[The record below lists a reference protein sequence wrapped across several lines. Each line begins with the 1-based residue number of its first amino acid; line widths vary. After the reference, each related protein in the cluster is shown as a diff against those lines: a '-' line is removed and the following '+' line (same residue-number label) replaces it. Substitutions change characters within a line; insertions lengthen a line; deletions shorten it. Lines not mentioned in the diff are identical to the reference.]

1 MNDMNE
7 ERNYD
12 DPRLS
17 EEMRHYGCYT
27 LPSNDPKRPYDAKI
41 YLTPEFLA
49 NTKGY
54 AFTMDMGFGKERCN
68 SWTRNANGV
77 LEFRQFP
84 DRLYLDEEP
93 GEGKYTVEVTLRCE
107 CGERIAL
114 THDQVRIFIRGAL
127 EQRYL
132 PKVLLRCPK
141 CNKMLF
147 KP

>member
-1 MNDMNE
+1 MNE

-77 LEFRQFP
+77 LESRQFP
-84 DRLYLDEEP
+84 DRLYLDETP

>member
-1 MNDMNE
+1 MNE

-17 EEMRHYGCYT
+17 EEMRRYGCYT
-27 LPSNDPKRPYDAKI
+27 VPSKDPARPHDTKI
-41 YLTPEFLA
+41 CLTPEFLA

-54 AFTMDMGFGKERCN
+54 SITMDMGFGKERVN
-68 SWTRNANGV
+68 SWTRNTNGV
-77 LEFRQFP
+77 LEFREFP
-84 DRLYLDEEP
+84 DRLYLDETA

-107 CGERIAL
+107 CGERIPL
-114 THDQVRIFIRGAL
+114 TYDQTRIFIRGAL

-132 PKVLLRCPK
+132 PKVLLRCPT

>member
-84 DRLYLDEEP
+84 DRLFLDEEP

-141 CNKMLF
+141 CNKMMF

>member
-84 DRLYLDEEP
+84 DRLYLDETP

>member
-1 MNDMNE
+1 MNE

-17 EEMRHYGCYT
+17 EEMRRYGCYT
-27 LPSNDPKRPYDAKI
+27 VPSDDPKHPHDAQI
-41 YLTPEFLA
+41 CLTPEFLA

-54 AFTMDMGFGKERCN
+54 AITMDMGFGKERIN

-84 DRLYLDEEP
+84 DRLYLNETP
-93 GEGKYTVEVTLRCE
+93 GEGKYTANITLTCE
-107 CGERIAL
+107 CGENIPLA
-114 THDQVRIFIRGAL
+114 HDQARIFMRGAF
-127 EQRYL
+127 EDRYL

>member
-1 MNDMNE
+1 MNE

-49 NTKGY
+49 STKGY

-84 DRLYLDEEP
+84 DRLYLDETP

>member
-1 MNDMNE
+1 MNE

-17 EEMRHYGCYT
+17 EEMRRYGCYSV
-27 LPSNDPKRPYDAKI
+27 PSDDPKHPHDAQI
-41 YLTPEFLA
+41 CLTPEFLA

-54 AFTMDMGFGKERCN
+54 AITMDMGFGKERVN

-84 DRLYLDEEP
+84 DRLYLNETP
-93 GEGKYTVEVTLRCE
+93 GEGKYTANITLTCE
-107 CGERIAL
+107 CGENIPLAY
-114 THDQVRIFIRGAL
+114 DQARIFMRGAF
-127 EQRYL
+127 EDRYL

>member
-27 LPSNDPKRPYDAKI
+27 LPSNDPKLPYDAKI

-84 DRLYLDEEP
+84 DRLFLDEEP

>member
-1 MNDMNE
+1 
-7 ERNYD
+7 
-12 DPRLS
+12 
-17 EEMRHYGCYT
+17 MRHYGCYT
-27 LPSNDPKRPYDAKI
+27 LSSSDPKRPHDAKI

-84 DRLYLDEEP
+84 DRLFLDEEP
-93 GEGKYTVEVTLRCE
+93 GEGKYTVEVTLTCE

>member
-1 MNDMNE
+1 MDQK
-7 ERNYD
+7 RNYD

-17 EEMRHYGCYT
+17 EEMRRYGCYT
-27 LPSNDPKRPYDAKI
+27 VPSDDPKHPHDAQI
-41 YLTPEFLA
+41 CLTPEFLA

-54 AFTMDMGFGKERCN
+54 AITMDMGFGKERIN

-84 DRLYLDEEP
+84 DRLYLNETP
-93 GEGKYTVEVTLRCE
+93 GEGKYTANITLTCE
-107 CGERIAL
+107 CGENIPLA
-114 THDQVRIFIRGAL
+114 HDQARIFMRGAF
-127 EQRYL
+127 EDRYL

-141 CNKMLF
+141 CNKMIF

>member
-1 MNDMNE
+1 MDQ

-17 EEMRHYGCYT
+17 DEMRRYGCYT

-84 DRLYLDEEP
+84 DRLFLDEEP
-93 GEGKYTVEVTLRCE
+93 GEGKYTVEVTLTCE

>member
-1 MNDMNE
+1 MNE

-54 AFTMDMGFGKERCN
+54 TFTMDMGFGKERCN

-84 DRLYLDEEP
+84 DRLFLDEEP
-93 GEGKYTVEVTLRCE
+93 GEGKYTVEVTLTCE

>member
-1 MNDMNE
+1 MNE

-84 DRLYLDEEP
+84 DRLFLDETP

>member
-17 EEMRHYGCYT
+17 EEMRRYGCYT
-27 LPSNDPKRPYDAKI
+27 LSSSDPKRPHDAKI

-84 DRLYLDEEP
+84 DRLFLDEEP
-93 GEGKYTVEVTLRCE
+93 GEGKYTVEVTLTCE

>member
-7 ERNYD
+7 EHNYD

-17 EEMRHYGCYT
+17 DEMRRYGCYT

-84 DRLYLDEEP
+84 DRLFLDEEP
-93 GEGKYTVEVTLRCE
+93 GEGKYTVEVTLTCE

>member
-1 MNDMNE
+1 MNE

-17 EEMRHYGCYT
+17 EEMRRYGCYT
-27 LPSNDPKRPYDAKI
+27 VPSDDPKHSHDAQI
-41 YLTPEFLA
+41 CLTPEFLT

-54 AFTMDMGFGKERCN
+54 AITMDMGFGKERIN

-84 DRLYLDEEP
+84 DRLYLNETP
-93 GEGKYTVEVTLRCE
+93 GEGKYTANITLTCE
-107 CGERIAL
+107 CGENIPLA
-114 THDQVRIFIRGAL
+114 HDQARIFMRGAF
-127 EQRYL
+127 EDRYL

>member
-1 MNDMNE
+1 MNE

-49 NTKGY
+49 NTTGY
-54 AFTMDMGFGKERCN
+54 AFTKDMGFGKERCN

-84 DRLYLDEEP
+84 DRLYLDETP

>member
-1 MNDMNE
+1 MNE
-7 ERNYD
+7 KRNYD

-17 EEMRHYGCYT
+17 DEMRRYGCYT
-27 LPSNDPKRPYDAKI
+27 LPSGDPERPHDVKI

-77 LEFRQFP
+77 LESRQFP
-84 DRLYLDEEP
+84 DRLYLDETP
-93 GEGKYTVEVTLRCE
+93 GEGKYTAHITLTCE

>member
-1 MNDMNE
+1 MNE

-41 YLTPEFLA
+41 YLTPEFLV

-84 DRLYLDEEP
+84 DRLFLDEEP
-93 GEGKYTVEVTLRCE
+93 GEGKYTVEVTLTCE

>member
-84 DRLYLDEEP
+84 DRLFLDEEP
-93 GEGKYTVEVTLRCE
+93 GEGKYTVEVTLTCE

-141 CNKMLF
+141 CNKMMF

>member
-17 EEMRHYGCYT
+17 EEMRRYGCYT
-27 LPSNDPKRPYDAKI
+27 LPSSDPKRPHDAKI
-41 YLTPEFLA
+41 CLTPEFLA

-84 DRLYLDEEP
+84 DRLFLDEEP
-93 GEGKYTVEVTLRCE
+93 GEGKYTVEVTLTCE

>member
-1 MNDMNE
+1 MNE

-12 DPRLS
+12 DPRLN

-84 DRLYLDEEP
+84 DRLFLDETP

>member
-84 DRLYLDEEP
+84 DRLFLDETP

>member
-49 NTKGY
+49 NTKGC
-54 AFTMDMGFGKERCN
+54 AFAMDMGFGKERCN

-84 DRLYLDEEP
+84 DRLFLDEEP
-93 GEGKYTVEVTLRCE
+93 GEGKYTVEVTLTCE

-141 CNKMLF
+141 CNKILF

>member
-1 MNDMNE
+1 MDQ

-84 DRLYLDEEP
+84 DRLYLDETP

>member
-1 MNDMNE
+1 MDQ

-17 EEMRHYGCYT
+17 DEMRRYGCYT

-84 DRLYLDEEP
+84 DRLFLDEEP
-93 GEGKYTVEVTLRCE
+93 SEGKYTVEVTLTCE

>member
-1 MNDMNE
+1 
-7 ERNYD
+7 
-12 DPRLS
+12 
-17 EEMRHYGCYT
+17 
-27 LPSNDPKRPYDAKI
+27 
-41 YLTPEFLA
+41 
-49 NTKGY
+49 
-54 AFTMDMGFGKERCN
+54 MDMGFGKERCN

-77 LEFRQFP
+77 LESRQFP
-84 DRLYLDEEP
+84 DRLYLDETP

>member
-1 MNDMNE
+1 MNE

-17 EEMRHYGCYT
+17 EEMRRYGCYT
-27 LPSNDPKRPYDAKI
+27 VPSDDPKHSHDAQI
-41 YLTPEFLA
+41 CLTPEFLA

-54 AFTMDMGFGKERCN
+54 AITMDMGFGKERIN

-84 DRLYLDEEP
+84 DRLYLNETP
-93 GEGKYTVEVTLRCE
+93 GEGKYTANITLTCE
-107 CGERIAL
+107 CGENIPLA
-114 THDQVRIFIRGAL
+114 HDQARIFMRGAF
-127 EQRYL
+127 EDRYL

>member
-1 MNDMNE
+1 MDQK
-7 ERNYD
+7 RNYD

-17 EEMRHYGCYT
+17 EEMRRYGCYT
-27 LPSNDPKRPYDAKI
+27 VPSDDPKHPHDAQI
-41 YLTPEFLA
+41 CLTPEFLT

-54 AFTMDMGFGKERCN
+54 AITMDMGFGKERTN

-84 DRLYLDEEP
+84 DRLYLNETP
-93 GEGKYTVEVTLRCE
+93 GEGKYTANITLTCE
-107 CGERIAL
+107 CGENIPLA
-114 THDQVRIFIRGAL
+114 HDQARIFMRGAF
-127 EQRYL
+127 EDRYL

>member
-1 MNDMNE
+1 MDQK
-7 ERNYD
+7 RNYD

-17 EEMRHYGCYT
+17 EEMRRYGCYT
-27 LPSNDPKRPYDAKI
+27 VPSDDPKHPHDAQI
-41 YLTPEFLA
+41 CLTPEFLA

-54 AFTMDMGFGKERCN
+54 AITMDMGFGKERTN

-84 DRLYLDEEP
+84 DRLYLNETP
-93 GEGKYTVEVTLRCE
+93 GEGKYTANITLTCE
-107 CGERIAL
+107 CGENIPLA
-114 THDQVRIFIRGAL
+114 HDQARIFMRGAF
-127 EQRYL
+127 EDRYL

>member
-1 MNDMNE
+1 MNE

-84 DRLYLDEEP
+84 DRLYLDETP
-93 GEGKYTVEVTLRCE
+93 GEGKYTVEVTLTCE

>member
-1 MNDMNE
+1 MNE

-17 EEMRHYGCYT
+17 EEMRRYGCYT
-27 LPSNDPKRPYDAKI
+27 VPSDDPKHPHNAQI
-41 YLTPEFLA
+41 HLTPEFLA

-84 DRLYLDEEP
+84 DRLFLDEEP
-93 GEGKYTVEVTLRCE
+93 GEGKYTVEVTLTCE

>member
-1 MNDMNE
+1 MNE

-84 DRLYLDEEP
+84 DRLFLDEVP
-93 GEGKYTVEVTLRCE
+93 GEGKYTVEVTLTCE

>member
-41 YLTPEFLA
+41 YLTPEFLV

-84 DRLYLDEEP
+84 DRLFLDEEP
-93 GEGKYTVEVTLRCE
+93 GEGKYTVEVTLTCE

>member
-1 MNDMNE
+1 MNE

-17 EEMRHYGCYT
+17 DEMRHYGCYT

-84 DRLYLDEEP
+84 DRLYLDETP

>member
-1 MNDMNE
+1 MNE

-84 DRLYLDEEP
+84 DRLFLDEEP

-132 PKVLLRCPK
+132 PKALLRCPK

>member
-1 MNDMNE
+1 MDQ

-12 DPRLS
+12 DLRLS
-17 EEMRHYGCYT
+17 DEMRRYGCYT

-68 SWTRNANGV
+68 SWMRNANGV

-84 DRLYLDEEP
+84 DRLYLDETP